1 MRSCTMTDSQP
12 TSPWFATRQARARDG
27 DSILLVTNDNKRYL
41 IKLKP
46 GGRLHTHKGIYAHEQ
61 LVGARYG
68 DTVDSQLG
76 HPALVLEPGLGD
88 LMTHVR
94 RATQII
100 YPKDAAWIVHRLG
113 LRAGS
118 TVIEAGTGSGSLTTA
133 LAWAVAPT
141 GRVYTYE
148 GREEIFEIARRN
160 LDRVN
165 LLPFVEMTQRIIG
178 SAPGGDPN
186 AGFDQTNVDALFL
199 DVREPWYFLDH
210 VRTALRPGGCFAALL
225 PTANQV
231 SELLAGLETN
241 GFVDIAV
248 EELLLRPYKPVP
260 DRLRPADEMTAHTG
274 YLTFARPLLNKE
286 DATRWLSRDR
296 KRYRAREEAKRRQ
309 RKREAEREEAG
320 EAGKKYP
327 KLPLP

>member
-1 MRSCTMTDSQP
+1 MTDSRP
-12 TSPWFATRQARARDG
+12 TSPWFAERQARARDG

-46 GGRLHTHKGIYAHEQ
+46 GGRLHTHKGIYEHEQ

-76 HPALVLEPGLGD
+76 QSALLLEPGLGD

-94 RATQII
+94 RGTQII

-165 LLPFVEMTQRIIG
+165 LLPFVEMTQRVIG
-178 SAPGGDPN
+178 SAEE
-186 AGFDQTNVDALFL
+186 AGFDQTHVDALFL
-199 DVREPWYFLDH
+199 DVREPWHFLPH
-210 VRTALRPGGCFAALL
+210 VRAALRAGGCFAALL

-231 SELLAGLETN
+231 SELLAGLEAN

-274 YLTFARPLLNKE
+274 YLTFARPLLHAD

-309 RKREAEREEAG
+309 AKREAEREASG
-320 EAGKKYP
+320 EDGQKYP